1 MKQRIWVVV
10 SIVLA
15 FALVGVAPAAAQD
28 DGEPAHVISV
38 TGYGEAF
45 GAPDVAYL
53 QLGVSASSEEIGEVV
68 TSVNQTLDAI
78 SVAMLQV
85 GVAQEDLQTANFSL
99 WADERYDDNGS
110 TGERYYRADNTLRV
124 IIRDVNNIETVIEA
138 GLAAGA
144 TNIYGLTF
152 GIDDATELEQAAR
165 LNAIADA
172 QDRAAKLAAALG
184 LGVGAPIS
192 VSETDG
198 GGVYAV
204 SEVAMY
210 SGSGLGGGG
219 AVVEE
224 GQLSVSVQVSI
235 TFAIAE

>member
-1 MKQRIWVVV
+1 MVIGMA
-10 SIVLA
+10 LA
-15 FALVGVAPAAAQD
+15 LALVSVAPAAAQD

-53 QLGVSASSEEIGEVV
+53 QLGVSASGEEVGGVV
-68 TSVNQTLDAI
+68 ESVNQTIDAI
-78 SVAMLQV
+78 RTAMLQV
-85 GVAQEDLQTANFSL
+85 GVAQEDLQTSNFSL
-99 WADERYDDNGS
+99 WTDERYNEGGP
-110 TGERYYRADNTLRV
+110 TGERYYRAENMVRV
-124 IIRDVNNIETVIEA
+124 VIRDVDNIETVIDA

-152 GIDDATELEQAAR
+152 GIDDAAELEQTAR

-184 LGVGAPIS
+184 LEVGAPVS
-192 VSETDG
+192 VSESIG
-198 GGVYAV
+198 GAYPMA
-204 SEVAMY
+204 EAAMY
-210 SGSGLGGGG
+210 SGRGGGG

-224 GQLSVSVQVSI
+224 GQLSVSVQVHI